1 MICIR
6 YIGFGLLKIL
16 VVVVL
21 AKSKCG
27 LKVSLFKGN
36 LASFQSMKDATGSLS
51 LCLTLSR
58 MKIKVLMKITN
69 KQNI

>member
-16 VVVVL
+16 VFVVL

-36 LASFQSMKDATGSLS
+36 LASFQCINDVRDHCIAIVIMLDT
-51 LCLTLSR
+51 
-58 MKIKVLMKITN
+58 IKN
-69 KQNI
+69 EDQSSNQDNQ